1 MLNKVRGLT
10 HSKWMKTTAKREMQ
24 YYFSVRSLGGKSKTV
39 NILRIL
45 AWFVTIRFVANKNL
59 ICKKQTLFFCHKSF
73 CGIAI
78 YDLFFQH
85 APIDVE
91 ATFCLW
97 VNVVVGCDHTSVGY
111 GEELEII
118 VKKSNYL
125 STCKGNL
132 QDLCMQT
139 LFLYMSQLPLNEAA
153 WIVLN

>member
-10 HSKWMKTTAKREMQ
+10 HSKWMKTTAKQEMQ

-59 ICKKQTLFFCHKSF
+59 ICKKQTLFLPQVILWYCNSRP
-73 CGIAI
+73 
-78 YDLFFQH
+78 FFQH

-125 STCKGNL
+125 STCRGNL

>member
-1 MLNKVRGLT
+1 MGRGLT
-10 HSKWMKTTAKREMQ
+10 HSMWMKTTAKREMQ
-24 YYFSVRSLGGKSKTV
+24 YYFSVRSLAGKSKTV
-39 NILRIL
+39 NILRML
-45 AWFVTIRFVANKNL
+45 AWFVTIRFATNKNL
-59 ICKKQTLFFCHKSF
+59 ICKKQTVFFSTSHFVVLQCTTF
-73 CGIAI
+73 
-78 YDLFFQH
+78 FFQH

-97 VNVVVGCDHTSVGY
+97 VKVVGGCDHTSVGY
-111 GEELEII
+111 SEELEII
-118 VKKSNYL
+118 VQKSNDL

>member
-1 MLNKVRGLT
+1 MDEDYCQAGDAILFLCTFFGREIENRQHTENAGVVCNNKIC
-10 HSKWMKTTAKREMQ
+10 HKQKPDMQ
-24 YYFSVRSLGGKSKTV
+24 ETSS
-39 NILRIL
+39 
-45 AWFVTIRFVANKNL
+45 
-59 ICKKQTLFFCHKSF
+59 FFFHKSF
-73 CGIAI
+73 CGIAMH
-78 YDLFFQH
+78 DLFFQH

-97 VNVVVGCDHTSVGY
+97 VNVVGGCDHTSVGY